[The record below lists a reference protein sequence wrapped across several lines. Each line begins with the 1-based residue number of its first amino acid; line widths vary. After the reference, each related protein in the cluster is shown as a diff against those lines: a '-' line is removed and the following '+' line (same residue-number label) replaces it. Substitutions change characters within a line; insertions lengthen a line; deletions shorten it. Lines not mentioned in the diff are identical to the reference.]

1 MLKKLLELLGFKK
14 KKQEEAKPEI
24 KMAPPRESIDL
35 EERNKKIREV
45 IGDFE
50 SENKKRAEIKPCP
63 HCHMNTSVIV
73 TCKKCGL
80 TGCPECFTYD
90 PSEGAYYCE
99 NCW

>member
-50 SENKKRAEIKPCP
+50 SENKKRPKLNRVHI
-63 HCHMNTSVIV
+63 VI
-73 TCKKCGL
+73 
-80 TGCPECFTYD
+80 
-90 PSEGAYYCE
+90 
-99 NCW
+99 